1 VGTISTTTGNNRS
14 IAVRDEIASAHEIF
28 TCVGVLRPDLRLYEG
43 RRLSN
48 LTSDHFVTP
57 PTTLGPAE
65 LRTEPNPADARRR
78 SRDLGH
84 AVMPSQLYPRRE
96 E

>member
-1 VGTISTTTGNNRS
+1 VGTISTVTRNNRS
-14 IAVRDEIASAHEIF
+14 IAVRDEIAAAHEIF

-48 LTSDHFVTP
+48 LTSDHLVTP
-57 PTTLGPAE
+57 PTALGSGDP
-65 LRTEPNPADARRR
+65 RTEHTPADAHRR

-84 AVMPSQLYPRRE
+84 VVMRSPPYSGRE